1 MVAQRTRL
9 LEAEMRESGARV
21 VVCETDL
28 DAAKGQALAEYLL
41 ALAGRLPA
49 GRLEVDLGLVR
60 GLCSSC
66 LGKLIGLD
74 RRLRANG
81 GRLTL
86 LGVRGEVSE
95 MFRVTHL
102 TGVLDIHEAA

>member
-1 MVAQRTRL
+1 MLAQRTRL
-9 LEAEMRESGARV
+9 LEAEVVETGARV
-21 VVCETDL
+21 VVCDTDL

-41 ALAGRLPA
+41 ALAGRAP
-49 GRLEVDLGLVR
+49 GGHLEVDLGHVR

-66 LGKLIGLD
+66 LGKLVGLD

-81 GRLTL
+81 GRLSL

-95 MFRVTHL
+95 VFRLTHL
-102 TGVLDIHEAA
+102 TGVLDIHEAV

>member
-1 MVAQRTRL
+1 MVTQRTRL
-9 LEAEMRESGARV
+9 LETEVWENGVRV
-21 VVCETDL
+21 VVCDTDL
-28 DAAKGQALAEYLL
+28 DATKGQALAEYLL
-41 ALAGRLPA
+41 ALAGRLP
-49 GRLEVDLGLVR
+49 GGKFEVDLGHVR

-81 GRLTL
+81 GHLTL

-95 MFRVTHL
+95 VFRLTHL
-102 TGVLDIHEAA
+102 NGVLDIHEAV